1 MTQAEKY
8 MYRCI
13 ELARLGGGDVAPNP
27 MVGAVVVHNDRII
40 GEGYHRQY
48 GGPHAEV
55 HAIASVKNKELLKE
69 STIYVS
75 LEPCAHFGK
84 TPPCSD
90 LIIESQIPH
99 VVIGSV
105 DPFAK
110 VAGKGI
116 EKMVKAGIKVEAG
129 ILKDACWELNKRFF
143 TFHEKKKPYVI
154 LKWAQTLDGYL
165 DIDRTHPE
173 FGQPTWISNELAR
186 RIVHKQRTEEA
197 SILIGTN
204 TAWKDNPS
212 LTVREWTGK
221 QPVRMVL
228 DRRNV
233 LPANLHLKDG
243 SVRTVFFNQDT
254 KETSGNCEYVA
265 IDFHKNIVPQILSW
279 LYEQSLQSV
288 VVEGGKQLLQAFID
302 QKAWDE
308 AHVYVGHTWFGSG
321 VSAPCLSALPVKN
334 ELLHDTQ
341 LQVFYRKKRF

>member
-1 MTQAEKY
+1 MTPTEKY
-8 MYRCI
+8 MKRCI
-13 ELARLGGGDVAPNP
+13 ELALLGKGEVAPNP

-55 HAIASVKNKELLKE
+55 HAIGAVKDKELLKE

-90 LIIESQIPH
+90 LIISSGIPH
-99 VVIGSV
+99 VVVGSV
-105 DPFAK
+105 DPFAQ

-116 EKMVKAGIKVEAG
+116 EKMLKAGIKVDVG
-129 ILKDACWELNKRFF
+129 VLNQECLDLNRRFF
-143 TFHEKKKPYVI
+143 TFHQKKRPYVI
-154 LKWAQTLDGYL
+154 LKWAQTLDGFL
-165 DIDRTHPE
+165 DIDRSHPE

-197 SILIGTN
+197 AILIGTN

-212 LTVREWTGK
+212 LTVREWAGK

-228 DRRNV
+228 DRKNC

-243 SVRTVFFNQDT
+243 TARTVVFTREQVASAENLLYVQLDFNR
-254 KETSGNCEYVA
+254 
-265 IDFHKNIVPQILSW
+265 NIVPQILQW
-279 LYEQSLQSV
+279 LYEQNMTSV
-288 VVEGGKQLLQAFID
+288 VVEGGRQLLQSFID
-302 QKAWDE
+302 QELWDE
-308 AHVYVGHTWFGSG
+308 SHVYIGHTWFGSG
-321 VSAPCLSALPVKN
+321 VAAPRLNALPV
-334 ELLHDTQ
+334 EDEMLHETQ
-341 LQVFYRKKRF
+341 LQVFIR